1 MWVVIADVSGK
12 GISSAL
18 VMSTLQATL
27 RAMLLGVHS
36 FERML
41 EQLNDVIRDLT
52 GGSKYVTLFLAL
64 LDGERDK
71 LQYINAGHNPPV
83 LVRADGRFE
92 LLEEGGTVLGLLPRV
107 KFNRAQTDM
116 QAGDVLVLY
125 TDGLSE
131 ASNSA
136 DEMFDVEGLV
146 RSVRAAQPGGLPEA
160 ILARILSNVREFS
173 AGAPP
178 DDDQTLVV
186 ISR

>member
-1 MWVVIADVSGK
+1 M
-12 GISSAL
+12 
-18 VMSTLQATL
+18 QATL
-27 RAMLLGVHS
+27 RALLLGVHS
-36 FERML
+36 LERML
-41 EQLNDVIRDLT
+41 EQLNDVIPDVT

-146 RSVRAAQPGGLPEA
+146 RSVRAAQPGGLPET

-178 DDDQTLVV
+178 VDDQTLIV